1 MHVRLEWTLLCSA
14 TGQEA
19 VWAAVLAQFNV
30 SEADLQDWFT
40 GPAFLAWFRMGN
52 IEGASPHNKP
62 IGPHLTHSYTH
73 TPPNFT
79 PPPCLA
85 PVLPLSW
92 PVFTS
97 FSAEDTLSFVHA
109 RNIANKKCPNTTIMR
124 TRAHTNPHMFSFFI
138 H

>member
-1 MHVRLEWTLLCSA
+1 MHVRLKWTLLCSA

-73 TPPNFT
+73 TSQLHAT
-79 PPPCLA
+79 SLPCA
-85 PVLPLSW
+85 S
-92 PVFTS
+92 FTS
-97 FSAEDTLSFVHA
+97 FMASFYLLLG
-109 RNIANKKCPNTTIMR
+109 
-124 TRAHTNPHMFSFFI
+124 
-138 H
+138 